1 MKGSSDSDHLVT
13 PCQKQMLLK
22 SGLKPLNMD
31 FPPSSNDENSYVSSV
46 KETCESPL
54 SSWDSE
60 PETDISFVVNYGDA
74 ISEGSLEGI
83 NLEEKYLEME
93 QENQFVGVENTDDGL
108 LWQMDNRSYDELLK
122 KFIENE
128 EVLRVSNFK
137 LQLSEQEIIKLKIQ
151 IDERENQ
158 LGNVREELKLK
169 EEELRKKTAESETQI
184 PHYVNKVAN
193 MAEKLGVANEQL
205 KISKDEIAIL
215 RKELDSKSYKTRELQ
230 DQLKATKEN
239 LAKLECAK
247 YFRGEIILKC

>member
-1 MKGSSDSDHLVT
+1 
-13 PCQKQMLLK
+13 
-22 SGLKPLNMD
+22 
-31 FPPSSNDENSYVSSV
+31 
-46 KETCESPL
+46 
-54 SSWDSE
+54 
-60 PETDISFVVNYGDA
+60 
-74 ISEGSLEGI
+74 
-83 NLEEKYLEME
+83 LEEKYLEME

-205 KISKDEIAIL
+205 KRAKDEIAIL